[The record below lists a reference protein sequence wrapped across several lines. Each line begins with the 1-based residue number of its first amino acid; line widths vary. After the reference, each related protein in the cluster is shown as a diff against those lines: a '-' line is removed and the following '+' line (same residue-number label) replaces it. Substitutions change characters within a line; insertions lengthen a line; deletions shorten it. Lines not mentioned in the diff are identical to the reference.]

1 MKNISGLHMLLGRY
15 FNFYSIFSAAVSV
28 APRDSTAHSTSTT
41 VSSTTTGAGGEFG
54 GRLSDR
60 VHRTSPVGGVSMM
73 TSSSSSAA
81 AATTEF
87 VVGSG
92 ERVKSSPHSSR
103 EHARLDWMGEGKE
116 GGGATSDTQPP
127 HPPPQSR
134 RRRRSGEGGGEER
147 TRSGEGGGEERRRSG
162 EGGGEERREFRVESL
177 QNHRSS
183 EEVVRELEEEMEEL
197 RAQLVRLTEEKEVL
211 RQDRERVSAQ
221 WEGKVRRLRKKLGEE
236 VGAEAL
242 EVNVAVLAG
251 KIMQKYSRE

>member
-103 EHARLDWMGEGKE
+103 EHARLDWMGEGEE

-127 HPPPQSR
+127 HPPPQSSR
-134 RRRRSGEGGGEER
+134 RR
-147 TRSGEGGGEERRRSG
+147 RSGEGGGEERRRSG

-242 EVNVAVLAG
+242 EVNVAV
-251 KIMQKYSRE
+251 